1 MTARP
6 TIRAATSAD
15 LRSIAGVLAANGE
28 SLEQPGVPGY
38 PYLEHL
44 LARGRVP
51 VAERGDRLVGF
62 ASAIA
67 VGTGI
72 MLTDLFVDPPSHGR
86 GLGTAL
92 LEAALLDDEPR
103 MTFSSADPRALP
115 VYVRAG
121 MRPWWPN
128 LYVRADRAALARLP
142 EPRGLEVEPATVG
155 EAADAAVALSGIDR
169 RQDFAFYAVQPDA
182 TGHVVRDAGAVAA
195 VAWAHRDDEGDGR
208 ALAHATI
215 APDADPVR
223 SVVALLRAAAGTDPI
238 WGCVPGPHPALPVLL
253 EAGCRITDRD
263 TFCTSDPGWLDP
275 VRILPNPGL
284 L

>member
-15 LRSIAGVLAANGE
+15 LPGIAAVLAENGE
-28 SLEQPGVPGY
+28 PLEQPDVPGY

-51 VAERGDRLVGF
+51 VAELGDRLVGF
-62 ASAIA
+62 ASAVA

-72 MLTDLFVDPPSHGR
+72 MLTDLFVDPPNHGR
-86 GLGTAL
+86 GVGTAL
-92 LEAALLDDEPR
+92 LEAALLDDVPR

-121 MRPWWPN
+121 MLPWWPN

-142 EPRGLEVEPATVG
+142 EPGGLTVEPATVG
-155 EAADAAVALSGIDR
+155 MAADAALALSGIDR
-169 RQDFAFYAVQPDA
+169 REDFAFYAVQRDA
-182 TGHVVRDAGAVAA
+182 AGHVVRDAGAVSA
-195 VAWAHRDDEGDGR
+195 VGWAHRDDDGDGR
-208 ALAHATI
+208 TLAHATI
-215 APDADPVR
+215 AGDTDPVR
-223 SVVALLRAAAGTDPI
+223 TVVALLRAAAGRDPI
-238 WGCVPGPHPALPVLL
+238 SACVPGPHPALPVLL
-253 EAGCRITDRD
+253 EAGWRITDRD